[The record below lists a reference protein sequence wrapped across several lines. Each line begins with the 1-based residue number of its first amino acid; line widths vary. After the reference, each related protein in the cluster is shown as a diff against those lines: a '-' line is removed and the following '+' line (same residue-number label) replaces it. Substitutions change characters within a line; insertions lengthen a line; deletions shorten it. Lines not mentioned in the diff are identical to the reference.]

1 LSWEK
6 PPAYLDSGA
15 GVLLI
20 ISDLKRMK
28 LLSKIVWSEGMYLA
42 PQHFQAQNR
51 FFEDSLHFA
60 TSNLWNETYGFA
72 ACEADPDALTNG
84 ILALSHARGVFEDGL
99 AFDMPECDPLPQP
112 RSFANLFS
120 PTADH
125 LTLCLAVPSW
135 IPEGKNCE
143 LEAVPDAT
151 SRYAKQVETL
161 HDENTGRDEKPVALG
176 RKNLRLIV
184 ESEATSHVLAL
195 PVARVVRDGAG
206 KFVCDPA
213 FIPPCLRI
221 SASPRLMSLLGRLV
235 EILEEKSAAVSQEQQ
250 QSKGK
255 FQAGLTA
262 RQVSQFW
269 FLHAI
274 NSSLTPLRHFLLSKH
289 GHPEEL
295 FQEMSR
301 LAGALCT
308 FGMDTHPRSLPAYDH
323 RHPDVCFDVLDDHIR
338 RHLEIVVPSQAI
350 AIPLK
355 QAGRYFYEGEV
366 KDQRCF
372 GRSRWVLGIHSAI
385 GEADLIMKAPQLLK
399 ICSAKF
405 VPDLVKRA
413 MAGLSL
419 THMQVPPAAVA
430 AKVDCQYFTIE
441 RAGPCWEHIMK
452 THMVGVYAPGDLP
465 SPEME
470 LVVILES

>member
-1 LSWEK
+1 
-6 PPAYLDSGA
+6 
-15 GVLLI
+15 
-20 ISDLKRMK
+20 MK

-42 PQHFQAQNR
+42 PHHFQAQGR

-60 TSNLWNETYGFA
+60 TASLWNEIYGFA
-72 ACEADPDALTNG
+72 ACEFDPDALQNG
-84 ILALSHARGVFEDGL
+84 ILALRHARGIFEDGL

-112 RSFANLFS
+112 RMFAESFP

-125 LTLCLAVPSW
+125 LTLCLAVPRW
-135 IPEGKNCE
+135 VPEGKNCE
-143 LEAVPDAT
+143 LDGAT
-151 SRYAKQVETL
+151 NSASRYASHVETL

-184 ESEATSHVLAL
+184 ESETSGGLLSL

-206 KFVCDPA
+206 RFVCDPA
-213 FIPPCLRI
+213 FIPPCLRL
-221 SASPRLMSLLGRLV
+221 SASPRLMSLLNRLV

-250 QSKGK
+250 RGAGK
-255 FQAGLTA
+255 FQAGLSA

-274 NSSLTPLRHFLLSKH
+274 NSSLTPLRHLLLSKH

-308 FGMDTHPRSLPAYDH
+308 FGLDAHPRSLPKYDH
-323 RHPDVCFDVLDDHIR
+323 RHPDHCFDLLDDHIR
-338 RHLEIVVPSQAI
+338 RHLEIVVPAQAI
-350 AIPLK
+350 NIPLR
-355 QAGRYFYEGEV
+355 QTGRYFYEGEV

-372 GRSRWVLGIHSAI
+372 GRCGWILGIHSPVS
-385 GEADLIMKAPQLLK
+385 EVDLIVKPPQLLK

-419 THMQVPPAAVA
+419 THVQVPPSAIA
-430 AKVDCQYFTIE
+430 AKVESQYFVID
-441 RAGPCWEHIMK
+441 RSGPCWEHIMK
-452 THMVGVYAPGDLP
+452 TRMVGVYVPGELP
-465 SPEME
+465 SPEMD
-470 LVVILES
+470 LIVILES